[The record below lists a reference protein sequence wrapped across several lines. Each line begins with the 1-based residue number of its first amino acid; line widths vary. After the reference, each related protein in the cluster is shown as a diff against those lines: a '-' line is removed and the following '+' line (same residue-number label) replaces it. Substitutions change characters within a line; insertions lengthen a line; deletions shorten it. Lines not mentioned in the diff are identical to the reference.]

1 MSKYAEYKEAK
12 KAKEERKQELADS
25 MKDRGEEMKIA
36 ALPKAK
42 YRVMMVKKMSDR
54 RLHEEMLIQMIKS
67 HDTQRNIGRATTFMV
82 IGIILG
88 VFFTM
93 LSGLSFLAAFAN

>member
-1 MSKYAEYKEAK
+1 
-12 KAKEERKQELADS
+12 

-67 HDTQRNIGRATTFMV
+67 HDTQRSIGAGNNLHGDWYNPRV
-82 IGIILG
+82 ILYY
-88 VFFTM
+88 
-93 LSGLSFLAAFAN
+93 AFRT